1 MENQEPTENKIHE
14 PLEQYF
20 QSPAFLKSFKKITFS
35 TPEEQEEANRQ
46 FCLSLTLHQRLEYMQ
61 YLNSMFI
68 PEYSKP
74 IPARF
79 TGKIYFH
86 E

>member
-1 MENQEPTENKIHE
+1 MQNEESSENKIQE

-20 QSPAFLKSFKKITFS
+20 QSPAFLQSFKKITFS
-35 TPEEQEEANRQ
+35 KPEEQEEANRT
-46 FCLSLTLHQRLEYMQ
+46 FCLSLTLTQRLEYMQ
-61 YLNSMFI
+61 YLNRMFI

-79 TGKIYFH
+79 SGKIYFH

>member
-1 MENQEPTENKIHE
+1 MENLEPTEDKINE

-20 QSPAFLKSFKKITFS
+20 QSPAFLQHFKKITFS
-35 TPEEQEEANRQ
+35 TSEEQEEANRT
-46 FCLSLTLHQRLEYMQ
+46 FCLSLTLNQRLEYMQ
-61 YLNSMFI
+61 YLNRMFI

-74 IPARF
+74 LPGRF
-79 TGKIYFH
+79 TGKIHFH